1 MTAGERGK
9 DRRVAPQ
16 VVSELSLPQAS
27 RTRASLELAGS
38 GGAASLIRHR
48 GLGCSFVDRR
58 AEVSANRGIRV
69 AHTIRRAGPRC
80 LASRVIPTGAEG
92 EGADGAHA
100 SLSGLLSVPG

>member
-38 GGAASLIRHR
+38 GGACQPHPAPRTRVLFR
-48 GLGCSFVDRR
+48 GPACGGV
-58 AEVSANRGIRV
+58 ANRGIRV
-69 AHTIRRAGPRC
+69 AHTIRRAGPDA
-80 LASRVIPTGAEG
+80 LRVG
-92 EGADGAHA
+92 
-100 SLSGLLSVPG
+100 

>member
-1 MTAGERGK
+1 LHRRSFPSSACPRRRERG
-9 DRRVAPQ
+9 
-16 VVSELSLPQAS
+16 
-27 RTRASLELAGS
+27 RASSSRGRV
-38 GGAASLIRHR
+38 GPASLIRHR